1 MNNVIIAKFSKGVY
15 STTAKVFRYD
25 VGDKLQ
31 FVGLDLPD
39 NYRVDFSNSTMGES
53 KTVFCNSDTVEIPP
67 EYFIPGSTIYAW
79 IVLSQDNGRYTKYQV
94 NIPISARAKP
104 LDIEPTPAQKD
115 ALDEAIE
122 ALNDVT
128 DDIQGDIDA
137 ALEEAKASGEFDG
150 TTIWLYDGTPI
161 LPDYTFYK
169 YLLRA
174 NANAVVRQFDFI
186 LLGSILY
193 QIISVSEFTCRAIKF
208 VDLKG
213 DPGKAPIVSVRREG
227 QNYSQIIVDTDDGRQ
242 VYNIDNL
249 LAVYFDL
256 WDDWVVHDAPTVS
269 KLGEALNNNCSVLAV
284 VKLPLSPE
292 YGGDSTSQI
301 KVVAPLTYWKRPAS
315 EVLADSEILWEFEF
329 KTKIDDDHIL
339 RIYKNA
345 NVNSK
350 WQYEIL
356 EDYTLTEAEKTK
368 LENLKIGSCSA
379 TIHNGDNVV
388 IYHPDVEKIR
398 EQLSARYD
406 AIFCEVQFTD
416 DMPDDPDGHYESK
429 AKELLSLSTFDH
441 TGPGGYVVGTI
452 TNLAFTNTSHAL
464 VYSRTEI
471 MGRVQEKWEYRPYS
485 YALDA
490 DVVHID
496 QGAENAGK
504 ILGMDEYG
512 HVKPQDPP
520 AGGYV
525 KPSDGIPKTDLA
537 SDVQTLLGKA
547 DTSLQEH
554 QSLSGYATETWVQQ
568 QGYLTQHQD
577 ISGKLDKNQG
587 SENSGKVLTVGAD
600 GNVAPQD
607 ARGVPA
613 GGTFG
618 QVLFK
623 GFGGDYVAAW
633 QDLPKQVKIFDFTVS
648 GNAATGPDWSA
659 VRNALEDDTPAI
671 AKIDFDGEYVY
682 LPCTFYEP
690 SAAGHTFTIQFSGTV
705 GDALVYT
712 TITNGTTEN
721 TWLFYQWSITE
732 NIEGAMNVFFATY
745 GTTTSA
751 EINAAVQA
759 GKAVYCVY
767 DNDGEDDILP
777 LVGVESS
784 EDHVFGCVYYTS
796 VLLAYCNSNQWE
808 YSSFVIGKYTKPSDG
823 IPKTDLA
830 AAVQTSLEKADTAL
844 QQHQDISGKLDKSQG
859 TAHAGEFLVVGSD
872 GNVTTKTMSA
882 WQGGAY

>member
-31 FVGLDLPD
+31 FVGLDLP
-39 NYRVDFSNSTMGES
+39 NSYRVDFSNSTMGES
-53 KTVFCNSDTVEIPP
+53 KTVFCDSDTVEIPP

-122 ALNDVT
+122 ALNNVT
-128 DDIQGDIDA
+128 DDIQGEIDS

-161 LPDYTFYK
+161 LPNYTFYK
-169 YLLRA
+169 YLMRA

-193 QIISVSEFTCRAIKF
+193 QIISVSDFTCKAIKF

-213 DPGKAPIVSVRREG
+213 DPGQTPIVSVRRND
-227 QNYSQIIVDTDDGRQ
+227 QDYPQIIVDTPEGRQ
-242 VYNIDNL
+242 VYDVDNL
-249 LAVYFDL
+249 LTVYFSLGDH
-256 WDDWVVHDAPTVS
+256 WTIYKAPGFT
-269 KLGEALNNNCSVLAV
+269 KLGEALRHKCAVLAV
-284 VKLPLSPE
+284 VDLPPSEE
-292 YGGDSTSQI
+292 YGGFRDEQASI
-301 KVVAPLTYWKRPAS
+301 IAPLTYWKIPKNESIAGN
-315 EVLADSEILWEFEF
+315 EDLWEFEF
-329 KTKIDDDHIL
+329 KAKIDDDHIL
-339 RIYKNA
+339 RIYKDA

-350 WQYEIL
+350 WEYSIR

-388 IYHPDVEKIR
+388 IYHPNVEKIR

-416 DMPDDPDGHYESK
+416 DMPDDPDGHYQSK

-441 TGPGGYVVGTI
+441 TGPGGYDIGTI
-452 TNLAFTNTSHAL
+452 TSLAFTNTSHVL

-471 MGRVQEKWEYRPYS
+471 MGRVRETWKYRPYS

-496 QGAENAGK
+496 QGIENAGK
-504 ILGMDEYG
+504 ILGIDKYG
-512 HVKPQDPP
+512 MVEPQDPP

-537 SDVQTLLGKA
+537 SDVQTSLRKA
-547 DTSLQEH
+547 DTALQEH
-554 QSLSGYATETWVQQ
+554 QSLSDYATETWVQQ

-587 SENSGKVLTVGAD
+587 SANAGKVLTVGSD
-600 GNVAPQD
+600 GIVSPQD
-607 ARGVPA
+607 AA
-613 GGTFG
+613 GSTNDYSDLSNKPQINSVALSGNKSLSDLGIEAEAFVVAITESNGTYIADKTASQILEASAAKKRVVAILGTTMF
-618 QVLFK
+618 QYFAQI
-623 GFGGDYVAAW
+623 GGKSYFTAIYNNTSRLLAVAETRIA
-633 QDLPKQVKIFDFTVS
+633 TVS
-648 GNAATGPDWSA
+648 IVT
-659 VRNALEDDTPAI
+659 L
-671 AKIDFDGEYVY
+671 
-682 LPCTFYEP
+682 
-690 SAAGHTFTIQFSGTV
+690 GT
-705 GDALVYT
+705 
-712 TITNGTTEN
+712 
-721 TWLFYQWSITE
+721 
-732 NIEGAMNVFFATY
+732 
-745 GTTTSA
+745 
-751 EINAAVQA
+751 
-759 GKAVYCVY
+759 
-767 DNDGEDDILP
+767 
-777 LVGVESS
+777 
-784 EDHVFGCVYYTS
+784 
-796 VLLAYCNSNQWE
+796 
-808 YSSFVIGKYTKPSDG
+808 YSKPSGG

-830 AAVQTSLEKADTAL
+830 EAVQTSLGKADTAL
-844 QQHQDISGKLDKSQG
+844 QQHQDISGKLDKGQG
-859 TAHAGEFLVVGSD
+859 VAHAGEFLVVGSD
-872 GNVTTKTMSA
+872 GNITTVTMSA
-882 WQGGAY
+882 WNGGSY